1 MLKYIKSLARIL
13 KCYVRSLSI
22 IKKNNNIY
30 LLNTPE
36 HGNLGDHAIALAIIE
51 FLKDNYPQLNIIE
64 ITAMQYM
71 RTKKILKH
79 KILPENI
86 LAITGGGYLGDIWI
100 NEERRVREIIQTYNR
115 NYIVIF
121 PQTIAF
127 ENVAELNLSK
137 SYYSNHPK
145 LFILTRERNSYDL
158 VIKEELV
165 PKKQVYCCPD
175 MVMYLKNYKAVCDRK
190 DVLLCFRKD
199 KELSVSSLFKQK
211 LEEYLELDFEE
222 KVNYTDTVI
231 EKDIN
236 LNKRK
241 KEVEKKLLEFSSAKL
256 VITDRLHGMIFAAV
270 TGTPCIAFDNSTRKV
285 SGVYEWIKDLGY
297 VFFCKSEGEIDE
309 EIKKITWSIL
319 SGNIQSKYQRPDFA
333 RLKMIMDRCMEG
345 EQ

>member
-13 KCYVRSLSI
+13 KYYVRSLSI

-79 KILPENI
+79 KILSENI

-100 NEERRVREIIQTYNR
+100 NEERRVREIIQTYNK

-127 ENVAELNLSK
+127 ENVVELNLSK

-145 LFILTRERNSYDL
+145 LFILTRERNSYNL
-158 VIKEELV
+158 AIKEELV
-165 PKKQVYCCPD
+165 PKKQVCCCPD

-211 LEEYLELDFEE
+211 LEEYLELNFEE

-270 TGTPCIAFDNSTRKV
+270 TGTPCIAFDNSTKKV

-309 EIKKITWSIL
+309 EIKKNICSIL
-319 SGNIQSKYQRPDFA
+319 LGKIQSKYQRPDFA
-333 RLKMIMDRCMEG
+333 GLKMIMDRCMEG
-345 EQ
+345 E